1 MHIYGPSQL
10 HGPQGI
16 NAPHGA
22 RPAQPTARPEAP
34 QIADEVNI
42 SEAAQ
47 LVEQVQQLPDIRA
60 DRVAAVRQQIAAGT
74 YETGDKLSAAVERP
88 ARRDRVALSQLA
100 LETVR
105 ARARRV
111 CPEVQQYSAVRLL
124 QFVPYGEI
132 ELDRSD
138 GGVVRG
144 PRVFGVGTVLRQ
156 ISANCST
163 DSASEAIPSSFA
175 SH

>member
-1 MHIYGPSQL
+1 MQIYGPSQL

-22 RPAQPTARPEAP
+22 RPAQPTTRPEAP

-74 YETGDKLSAAVERP
+74 YETGDKLSAAVER
-88 ARRDRVALSQLA
+88 
-100 LETVR
+100 
-105 ARARRV
+105 
-111 CPEVQQYSAVRLL
+111 LL
-124 QFVPYGEI
+124 DEI
-132 ELDRSD
+132 
-138 GGVVRG
+138 G
-144 PRVFGVGTVLRQ
+144 
-156 ISANCST
+156 
-163 DSASEAIPSSFA
+163 
-175 SH
+175 